1 MYKYLIFLSIAIV
14 LFGCGP
20 EPKIEDPKTN
30 VEQTVVESVP
40 EIPFTLVTKHPHDIN
55 AFTEGLL
62 FYNGQLFESTGATQ
76 ELPQTKSL
84 FGSVD
89 MKTGVINTKAELDK
103 NIYFGEGIVVLK
115 DKFYQ
120 VTYKNQQGF
129 IYDAKSFKKLGQFNY
144 ANKEGWGLTT
154 DGTSVIMSDGS
165 EVLTFF
171 NPDGM
176 TVAKTLVVSN
186 NGYIEE
192 YLNELEYI
200 NGFIYANV
208 WLKNYI
214 VKINPEN
221 GKVVGTLDLSGI
233 EANAKTTNPLAKEMN
248 GIAFDAATNKIY
260 VTGKMWANIYEIDF
274 KH

>member
-1 MYKYLIFLSIAIV
+1 LLLFYLVANLNQKS
-14 LFGCGP
+14 
-20 EPKIEDPKTN
+20 KTLKP
-30 VEQTVVESVP
+30 QLQSLLWSLCL
-40 EIPFTLVTKHPHDIN
+40 IYHFTFVTKHPHDVN

-103 NIYFGEGIVVLK
+103 TIYFGEGIVVLK

-129 IYDAKSFKKLGQFNY
+129 IYDAKSFKKSGQFSY

-154 DGTSVIMSDGS
+154 DGSSVIMSDGS
-165 EVLTFF
+165 EVLTYF

-221 GKVVGTLDLSGI
+221 GKVIGTLDLSSI
-233 EANAKTTNPLAKEMN
+233 EANAKTANPQAKEMN
-248 GIAFDAATNKIY
+248 GIAFDATTNKIY